1 MSQHRAP
8 SGTNDDPPYLFYQYS
23 SDHPHPY
30 PGDYYYHYYP
40 PPPYHPPVYI
50 GPPPNDEQ
58 TPTSESGTK
67 AYYAQH
73 YDVDAFTPRP
83 PRSSRSCHG
92 TPPTITPHDW
102 IPEGLSSPKRSPYF
116 ETPDPPAVANSCSS
130 ESTESQGDRP
140 VPARSAFMCFMQAK
154 RGSNAN
160 EAAEEWKVVPQE
172 ERARWERVAS
182 KDRQR
187 YNKERK
193 EFVPSVRKVR
203 RKKDANAPKRPMSA
217 FLMWAQLKRRQLQ
230 AENPDIPNADI
241 SRMLGEKWRS
251 AGVDEKAPF
260 LEREQNE
267 RRLYKAKME
276 RFRCDQKLAKSLALK
291 LDIPTSA
298 PAITDHFDQRQDE
311 EEEPLA
317 HRGGES
323 ARRFAPPNI
332 NEFGAA
338 YPVEAAYHYPPYGGF
353 HSRDKSFLTP
363 VQELKSSKDS
373 GVKFSYPRPD
383 DEEE

>member
-1 MSQHRAP
+1 
-8 SGTNDDPPYLFYQYS
+8 
-23 SDHPHPY
+23 
-30 PGDYYYHYYP
+30 
-40 PPPYHPPVYI
+40 
-50 GPPPNDEQ
+50 
-58 TPTSESGTK
+58 
-67 AYYAQH
+67 
-73 YDVDAFTPRP
+73 
-83 PRSSRSCHG
+83 
-92 TPPTITPHDW
+92 
-102 IPEGLSSPKRSPYF
+102 
-116 ETPDPPAVANSCSS
+116 
-130 ESTESQGDRP
+130 
-140 VPARSAFMCFMQAK
+140 MCFMQAK
-154 RGSNAN
+154 RGVNTS
-160 EAAEEWKVVPQE
+160 EAAEEWKVVSQE
-172 ERARWERVAS
+172 ERAHWEKVAS

-203 RKKDANAPKRPMSA
+203 RKKDASAPKRPMSA

-251 AGVDEKAPF
+251 ASLDDKAPF

-267 RRLYKAKME
+267 RRIYKAKME

-298 PAITDHFDQRQDE
+298 PAEHFEQRQDE

-317 HRGGES
+317 HRVDES
-323 ARRFAPPNI
+323 AKRFAPPNI
-332 NEFGAA
+332 NQFGAA
-338 YPVEAAYHYPPYGGF
+338 YPVEAAYHFPPYGGF

-363 VQELKSSKDS
+363 VQELKSSINDS

-383 DEEE
+383 HEDEEK